1 MRVLDHGPY
10 EAPGS
15 VLMVASF
22 KGSRRVLWRFRLWV
36 CSVLRRSLARRQAGS
51 SVFFFVWGAGRGR
64 LSSSIACF

>member
-36 CSVLRRSLARRQAGS
+36 IGLFGSQEVFSTPTGGLFSVLLCLGRR
-51 SVFFFVWGAGRGR
+51 
-64 LSSSIACF
+64 